1 VAHLVEVFVFDLSEC
16 LVKGLAHRWR
26 AARPNTLKILG
37 LVLVELLANVVSG
50 PSCLVLL
57 GEPNHELEV
66 RDFVPSAEV
75 FKLPA
80 QLQANGLLL
89 VEEGHVEDELEAI
102 SDKLRL
108 IDLHGIL
115 LGGLHVSESLSGD
128 TTHQVH
134 KR

>member
-1 VAHLVEVFVFDLSEC
+1 MAHLVEVFVFDLSEC

-66 RDFVPSAEV
+66 RDFVPSTKV
-75 FKLPA
+75 FQLPA
-80 QLQANGLLL
+80 QFQANGLLL